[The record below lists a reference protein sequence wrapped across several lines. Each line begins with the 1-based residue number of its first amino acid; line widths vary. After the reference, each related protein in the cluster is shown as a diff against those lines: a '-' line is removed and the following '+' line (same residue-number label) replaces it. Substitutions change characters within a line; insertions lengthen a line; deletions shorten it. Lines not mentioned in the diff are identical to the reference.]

1 MNNVTSEATTRLI
14 EGTLSAVQTV
24 FPVSIMVKNTEVL
37 TTGMLQSEMGVL
49 IGITGQVRGR
59 LFIEA
64 KQEVFAAVGELMF
77 GMPLTGEMLESFVGE
92 LGNMIAGNMST
103 QVSTKG
109 ILIDITPPTVLVG
122 QTKISGYDTALS
134 IPAQIQDIGTLQIV
148 LMVDET
154 E

>member
-1 MNNVTSEATTRLI
+1 MNNLPSEAAARLI
-14 EGTLSAVQTV
+14 DGTLAAVQTV
-24 FPVSIMVKNTEVL
+24 FPVPITVENTEVL
-37 TTGMLQSEMGVL
+37 GTGMLHSQMGVL

-64 KQEVFAAVGELMF
+64 KPAVFSAVGELMF

-103 QVSTKG
+103 HVSTKG
-109 ILIDITPPTVLVG
+109 VHIDITPPTVLVG
-122 QTKISGYDTALS
+122 ETKLSGYDTALS
-134 IPAQIQDIGTLQIV
+134 IPAQIQDIGTLHIV